1 MFTSRWDYLHSRDD
15 LGSDVKVR
23 RRMVA
28 ILLAAA
34 TPGFSAAAQ
43 VRTVEYPTKPIRVV
57 VGSSAG
63 GGGDIIARTVI
74 QRLNERFGQPIVV
87 DNRGG
92 ASGAIAC
99 EIVARS
105 QPDGYTILIASVGM
119 LAINPV
125 LYPRLP
131 YAPLEDFAP
140 VMRMAETPY
149 VLVVHPSVGASTVRD
164 LVTFAKSRPGQL
176 NFASGGAGTGNHF
189 SGELFKLAAGLDLVH
204 IPYKGT
210 GPALADVLG
219 GQVQMMF
226 STLLPAMPHVKT
238 GRLRALA
245 VTTAQRSASAPE
257 LPTIAESGFPGFET
271 TTWHALLVP
280 SATSKA
286 IVERLHAE
294 LTAILRDRE
303 MKERLASQG
312 TEVVASTPQE
322 LTAYIRT
329 ETSKWGKVAQ
339 QAGIKGE

>member
-1 MFTSRWDYLHSRDD
+1 MTAGSGFTALALVLAGFATSSNALAQSRAPDYP
-15 LGSDVKVR
+15 
-23 RRMVA
+23 A
-28 ILLAAA
+28 
-34 TPGFSAAAQ
+34 
-43 VRTVEYPTKPIRVV
+43 KPIRVV

-74 QRLNERFGQPIVV
+74 QRLNESLGQPIVV

-99 EIVARS
+99 EIVAKS

-125 LYPRLP
+125 LYPKLQ
-131 YAPLEDFAP
+131 YAPLRDFAP
-140 VMRMAETPY
+140 VTRMAETPY
-149 VLVVHPSVGASTVRD
+149 VLVVHPSVGARSVNE
-164 LVTFAKSRPGQL
+164 LVALVKSRPGQI

-189 SGELFKLAAGLDLVH
+189 SGELFKLATGLNLVH

-210 GPALADVLG
+210 APALADVLG

-226 STLLPAMPHVKT
+226 STLLPAMPHVKA

-245 VTTAQRSASAPE
+245 VTTARRSASSPD

-271 TTWHALLVP
+271 TTWHAVLVP
-280 SATSKA
+280 AATAKP
-286 IVERLHAE
+286 IVDRLHTE
-294 LTAILRDRE
+294 LVKILLQPE

-312 TEVVASTPQE
+312 TEVVASTPEE
-322 LTAYIRT
+322 LTAYIRM
-329 ETSKWGKVAQ
+329 ETSKWGKVVK
-339 QAGIKGE
+339 QAGIKGD